1 MTSPPRNPSQNQQD
15 PVAGDP
21 DGIPRFAN
29 GRALNEIEIKALRE
43 ARDRTA
49 DTAPNGTDQPAE
61 IGGAR
66 RDKEPTRYNDWEVA
80 GRAIDF

>member
-1 MTSPPRNPSQNQQD
+1 MTPPPRSPQQNQQD
-15 PVAGDP
+15 HGTCNP
-21 DGIPRFAN
+21 DGIPQFAN

-43 ARDRTA
+43 AREREAKLATNRKTEA
-49 DTAPNGTDQPAE
+49 AE

-66 RDKEPTRYNDWEVA
+66 RETEPTRYNDWEVA